1 MILSHY
7 AEDNTM
13 VGPSMPSSQEPSKN
27 ITYLCNLPV
36 KQTNFIARDIINV
49 KCTEHC
55 LNMGLLILYILS
67 LWDADPILCAT
78 TDLGHLWDAKWFLK
92 FQLLWNVLSNEYE
105 IFNGNQPMSAS
116 VSFPL
121 WVCYSKYNYIQ
132 LPKNEGC
139 RDKAMLQCT
148 HLLSG

>member
-13 VGPSMPSSQEPSKN
+13 VGPSMPSSQGPSKN

-78 TDLGHLWDAKWFLK
+78 TYLGHLWDAKWFLK

-121 WVCYSKYNYIQ
+121 WVCYSKYNGIQ

-139 RDKAMLQCT
+139 GDKAMLQCT